1 MSDHLSRYPYDSCIS
16 CGKIYSIMSPLFPSA
31 ALLCRMKCS
40 IDSKL
45 SSVKCMLWLS
55 WDFQVNF
62 DVSIFLCQHALGKPY
77 CIKHS
82 FSKLGVLHLNIK
94 TLIQFHLH
102 DIITLS
108 EFLNFHFS
116 SVTLVFYDFTPIL
129 YLNFCIVFILN
140 YITTKLLVCSVIFYL
155 YFLPDS
161 AFSKDFL
168 FVPITCI
175 VYFNFFL

>member
-1 MSDHLSRYPYDSCIS
+1 MYRLLRTRHRWWNRWVLVFVSSVENPSPQSTTMEAGRGMSDHLSRYPYDSFIS
-16 CGKIYSIMSPLFPSA
+16 CGKRYSIMSPLFPSA
-31 ALLCRMKCS
+31 ALLCQMKCS

-102 DIITLS
+102 DIITLL
-108 EFLNFHFS
+108 EFFKFP
-116 SVTLVFYDFTPIL
+116 F
-129 YLNFCIVFILN
+129 
-140 YITTKLLVCSVIFYL
+140 
-155 YFLPDS
+155 
-161 AFSKDFL
+161 
-168 FVPITCI
+168 
-175 VYFNFFL
+175 